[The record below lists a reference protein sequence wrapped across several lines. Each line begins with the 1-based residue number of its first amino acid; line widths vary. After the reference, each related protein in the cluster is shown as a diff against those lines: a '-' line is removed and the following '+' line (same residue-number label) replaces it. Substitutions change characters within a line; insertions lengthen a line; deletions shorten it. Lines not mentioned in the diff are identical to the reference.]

1 MRSSTS
7 IVIFALLSL
16 GAPACSKEK
25 EKDAKATTSPED
37 DKAKAEAKKA
47 KAIEKAEKPS
57 MAAFEKHRDAY
68 DLCDRQRRAGV
79 AMLAASM
86 KSGSG
91 KDDAMAKVAESRKCL
106 DKWWD
111 DIEKV
116 LDKKDIPRDVWMEH
130 YKTFNAAPKTFPIPK
145 AKPIEKGQPLSLG
158 ESVSKTVFTLTAPGD
173 WKKSANTE
181 NPKERAD
188 VETEGKHL
196 YVVSKYTSE
205 ARTNEAELQWNLG
218 SESTLHAQEYTVDEV
233 SGVFH
238 VSQFGGDTYFSWTA
252 YRNVGSDGHGY
263 EASVNLTYKYEGKP
277 TAEQIQQFFDVLGTV
292 KFQ

>member
-1 MRSSTS
+1 MRASTS

-16 GAPACSKEK
+16 GAPACTKEK
-25 EKDAKATTSPED
+25 EKDAKAATSPED

-57 MAAFEKHRDAY
+57 MAAFEKNRDGY

-106 DKWWD
+106 EKWWD

-145 AKPIEKGQPLSLG
+145 AKPIEKGQALSLG
-158 ESVSKTVFTLTAPGD
+158 STVSKTVLTLTAPEG
-173 WKKSANTE
+173 WKKDANTE
-181 NPKERAD
+181 DPKERAD
-188 VETEGKHL
+188 FRTEGKHL
-196 YVVSKYTSE
+196 YVVDRYTLE
-205 ARTNEAELQWNLG
+205 ARTTEAELAWNLG
-218 SESTLHAQEYTVDEV
+218 SESTLHAQEYTVDKV
-233 SGVFH
+233 PGVFS
-238 VSQFGGDTYFSWTA
+238 VSHFGGETYFSWKA
-252 YRNVGSDGHGY
+252 SRDRGADGKGY
-263 EASVNLTYKYEGKP
+263 EASVNMTFKAEGKP
-277 TAEQIQQFFDVLGTV
+277 TDEQSQQFFDVLGTV
-292 KFQ
+292 KFP